1 MWGQNTSE
9 GRSEVFSRT
18 VEREHGRMVPVI
30 DISRNEHTVAR
41 ELDEVCTNVG
51 FFQVTGH
58 GLDDGMLDRT
68 WSMVRAFFDLPLA
81 ERLDAVRPRPDYPF
95 GYVPIAGETLSNS
108 LGDGGIPDLKEIFNV
123 GPVRRVSGELTD
135 PDEEL
140 LFSPSL
146 WPKSLPELRPV
157 LEDYF
162 LAMEELS
169 ARILHLSAIGLGL
182 APDFFTT
189 RIDRGTNA
197 LRALNYPSQDRE
209 VLSGQ
214 LRAGAHTDYGT
225 LTILRQDAAPGG
237 LEVLDHRSESWM
249 PVPSVDGAF
258 VINVGDMLAQWTNDR
273 WRSTLHRVVNPEV
286 GADARRQSIAFF
298 HNANFDCEV
307 SCLSTCSSPT
317 NPPRYAAVKA
327 GPHLVAKFRRTG

>member
-1 MWGQNTSE
+1 
-9 GRSEVFSRT
+9 
-18 VEREHGRMVPVI
+18 MVPVI
-30 DISRNEHTVAR
+30 DISRSEQTVAR
-41 ELDEVCTNVG
+41 ELDDVCTHVG
-51 FFQVTGH
+51 FFQITGH
-58 GLDDGMLDRT
+58 GFDGGMLDRT
-68 WSMVRAFFDLPLA
+68 WSTVRAFFDLPLA
-81 ERLDAVRPRPDYPF
+81 ERLGAVRPRPDYPF

-108 LGDGGIPDLKEIFNV
+108 LGDGGVPDLKEIFNV
-123 GPVRRVSGELTD
+123 GPVRRVPRKLTD

-140 LFSPSL
+140 LFSPNL
-146 WPKSLPELRPV
+146 WPRSRHGHQRQPV

-162 LAMEELS
+162 LAMEALS
-169 ARILHLSAIGLGL
+169 ARLLHLSAIGLGL
-182 APDFFTT
+182 TPDFFAA

-209 VLSGQ
+209 ALPGQ

-237 LEVLDHRSESWM
+237 LEVLDHRSQSWM

-258 VINVGDMLAQWTNDR
+258 VINVGDMLSRWTNDR

-286 GADARRQSIAFF
+286 GSNARRQSIAFF

-307 SCLSTCSSPT
+307 SCLPTCTTPT